1 MEYLE
6 PILNLIFGG
15 VGVGGLITAIYY
27 RKANKA
33 IKEEEAKRAAEDT
46 KKAAVETKEAEIEVR
61 MKRMDEADRYFNGM
75 MTLLEQ
81 VKSTTDRSST
91 NQDKI
96 LEEIATLKTQN
107 DKQDGLLTDIVAYL
121 NGDFQNYVANNHKGE
136 TEHEDIS

>member
-15 VGVGGLITAIYY
+15 LGVGGLITAIYY

-33 IKEEEAKRAAEDT
+33 IKEEEAK
-46 KKAAVETKEAEIEVR
+46 KAAVDTKEAEIDVR

-81 VKSTTDRSST
+81 VKSNTDKSDL

-96 LEEIATLKTQN
+96 LKEIGQLKSQN
-107 DKQDGLLTDIVAYL
+107 DKQDGLLTDIVGYL
-121 NGDFQNYVANNHKGE
+121 NGDFKKYVKNQHKE
-136 TEHEDIS
+136 KDMTITDEDQPDYE

>member
-6 PILNLIFGG
+6 PILNLVFGG

-33 IKEEEAKRAAEDT
+33 IKEEEAK
-46 KKAAVETKEAEIEVR
+46 KAAVETTDAETEVQA
-61 MKRMDEADRYFNGM
+61 KRMDVADKYFNGM
-75 MTLLEQ
+75 MNMLEQ
-81 VKSTTDRSST
+81 VKATTDRGSE

-96 LEEIATLKTQN
+96 LEEIGKLKTQN

-121 NGDFQNYVANNHKGE
+121 NGDFQKYISQHHKDNE
-136 TEHEDIS
+136 